1 MVSVNG
7 YRCPRIFQL
16 RWCGL
21 VVLIGISLG
30 CYTQPIEKAFDDD
43 VSGVDS
49 NRTIDNYCRSCH
61 IHRNFTSSGHVE
73 EKSILYKR
81 KVFRYATECRTCHY
95 LEKKF
100 SLNDFTRKT
109 RRPQD
114 ANQGKFKE
122 FELKIL
128 KSQKKKEKQ
137 IEKEQEKE
145 EAKKEAGA
153 H

>member
-1 MVSVNG
+1 MSVNG
-7 YRCPRIFQL
+7 YRRPKVFQM
-16 RWCGL
+16 RWCGV

-30 CYTQPIEKAFDDD
+30 CYTQQIEKAFDDD

-61 IHRNFTSSGHVE
+61 IHRNFSSAGHVE
-73 EKSILYKR
+73 EKSVLYQR

-109 RRPQD
+109 RRPQE
-114 ANQGKFKE
+114 ANRGKFKE

-128 KSQKKKEKQ
+128 KSQKKKEKP
-137 IEKEQEKE
+137 IEKE
-145 EAKKEAGA
+145 EAKKKEEAQ
-153 H
+153 